1 MSMYLTNDRIRIT
14 NAREEEVFDTMHKM
28 PAITQTIVGNVAL
41 KNGYQLL
48 GYIDPTSNF
57 IYPVI
62 RYTNGDYAGTYEICL
77 NTRMY
82 SVGWFTAAGMNISF
96 INTLSFIIQNNA
108 VYLYCEEGITGFTG
122 TDFRGARIDYRILVG
137 STI

>member
-1 MSMYLTNDRIRIT
+1 MSFYATNDRFQVT
-14 NAREEEVFDTMHKM
+14 NAKEEVVFDTMHKM

-41 KNGYQLL
+41 KNGSQLL

-62 RYTNGDYAGTYEICL
+62 RYTNGNYAGTYEICL

-82 SVGWFTAAGMNISF
+82 SIGWFTAAGKNISF
-96 INTLSFIIQNNA
+96 INTLSFIISGTA
-108 VYLYCEEGITGFTG
+108 IYLVCEEGITGFTN
-122 TDFRGARIDYRILVG
+122 TDFQGARIDYRILVG